1 MAALSQAKKLVR
13 RYAPR
18 GVVSALRGARRRA
31 QRTRYRVRRRL
42 DPVTIGRDDLVRA
55 FGEVGLVEGDGVFV
69 HSAMSAFGEIEGGP
83 PTVIAA
89 LEQVLGPHGLIAMP
103 AFPLTASGIDHLAA
117 HPVFDVRETPS
128 RMGAITEHFRKLP
141 GVVRSDHPTH
151 SVAARGPGA
160 EQLVAAHADAE
171 TPFGAGTPFARMI
184 ERGVKQVWF
193 GTGLPTFTLYH
204 SYESLRPGGFPIEVF
219 HPQRQPA
226 RVVDASGE
234 EREVTTLVHDP
245 RYAERKDETRA
256 RMKELLLAGGKLRRT
271 TLGRGEILV
280 LDLSDLMAELE
291 RLLEAGVTIYSFDV
305 RERAEA

>member
-1 MAALSQAKKLVR
+1 MAALSTAKKLVQ

-18 GVVSALRGARRRA
+18 GAIAALRGARRQA
-31 QRTRYRVRRRL
+31 QRTRYRVRQRL
-42 DPVTIGRDDLVRA
+42 DPVTLGRDELAQA
-55 FGEVGLVEGDGVFV
+55 FREVGLREGDGVFV
-69 HSAMSAFGEIEGGP
+69 HSAMSAFGEIRGGP
-83 PTVIAA
+83 PTVVAA
-89 LEQVLGPHGLIAMP
+89 FEHVLGPQGLIAMP
-103 AFPLTASGIDHLAA
+103 AFPLTAGGRDHLAA

-128 RMGAITEHFRKLP
+128 RMGAITEYFRGLP

-160 EQLVAAHADAE
+160 EELVAGHADAE

-184 ERGVKQVWF
+184 QRGVKQVWF

-204 SYESLRPGGFPIEVF
+204 AYESLRPGGFPLEVF

-226 RVVDASGE
+226 RVVDAHGE

-245 RYAERKDETRA
+245 RYAGRKDETRA
-256 RMKELLLAGGKLRRT
+256 RMKELLLEGGKLRRT
-271 TLGRGEILV
+271 SLGRGEILA
-280 LDLSDLMAELE
+280 LDLSDLMSEME
-291 RLLEAGVTIYSFDV
+291 RLLEAGVTIYAFDV